1 MSLKELKKTCNV
13 MFLNRVPFTFL
24 MLVYV
29 YQYVIKMHYVAG
41 EMTNL
46 FRYC

>member
-1 MSLKELKKTCNV
+1 MSLKELKKTCDV

-29 YQYVIKMHYVAG
+29 QQHVIKMHYVAG
-41 EMTNL
+41 EMSYL